1 MAFSISKLLAGNECL
16 DGLLDFCIY
25 YIYLMFYYAFL
36 VSSLGPTS
44 FAPMIE
50 AAIRIVEQ
58 SGGQYH
64 VLLII
69 ADGQVANLLYID
81 RLSK

>member
-1 MAFSISKLLAGNECL
+1 MFS
-16 DGLLDFCIY
+16 
-25 YIYLMFYYAFL
+25 YAFL
-36 VSSLGPTS
+36 VSFFFSVGPTS

-50 AAIRIVEQ
+50 GAIRIVEQ

-69 ADGQVANLLYID
+69 VDGHVANLIYINW
-81 RLSK
+81 LSKQTISLVEWSVLSVVYLFKKFSIF

>member
-1 MAFSISKLLAGNECL
+1 MYVLYISHVFLCISCMFFFS
-16 DGLLDFCIY
+16 
-25 YIYLMFYYAFL
+25 
-36 VSSLGPTS
+36 VGPTS

-50 AAIRIVEQ
+50 GAIHIVEQ

-69 ADGQVANLLYID
+69 ADGQVANLLY
-81 RLSK
+81 RNWLLKQNSE

>member
-1 MAFSISKLLAGNECL
+1 MFS
-16 DGLLDFCIY
+16 
-25 YIYLMFYYAFL
+25 YAFL
-36 VSSLGPTS
+36 VCSFFSAGPTS

-50 AAIRIVEQ
+50 GAIRIVEQ

-69 ADGQVANLLYID
+69 VDGQVANILYINW
-81 RLSK
+81 LSKQTISLVEWFVLSVVYLFEIFSIF

>member
-1 MAFSISKLLAGNECL
+1 MHFLYVLFFS
-16 DGLLDFCIY
+16 
-25 YIYLMFYYAFL
+25 
-36 VSSLGPTS
+36 VGPTS

-50 AAIRIVEQ
+50 GAIHIVEQ

-69 ADGQVANLLYID
+69 VDGQVANILYINW
-81 RLSK
+81 LSKQTISLVEWSVLSVVYLFEIFSIF

>member
-1 MAFSISKLLAGNECL
+1 
-16 DGLLDFCIY
+16 
-25 YIYLMFYYAFL
+25 MFF
-36 VSSLGPTS
+36 SSLGPTS

-50 AAIRIVEQ
+50 GAIRIVEQ

-69 ADGQVANLLYID
+69 ADGQVADLLYID
-81 RLSK
+81 WLSTLVIKMNY